1 MKKLLAVVAVA
12 GTLSFAVSPQDQAF
26 SGIVPQNVPPAPQQL
41 KPVNMPPAPPVAPA
55 PRPAPR
61 PKVAPLKLHPQ
72 PRHTAPKPV
81 THKPQTRPPMAV
93 KTTPR
98 NEPKP
103 QLVNLQ
109 IPTSQSY
116 FRGVQLK
123 PPMNAKLLKSIVFTY
138 KSSNGRDII
147 QKIAVNKIIDANQP
161 IVITHNP
168 ANKGKI
174 IAYNVSPLFKLY
186 VAPHKFFIQTK
197 DELVKTLALR
207 NPARI
212 ALDFRTRAVPKFKT
226 IVQPLK
232 SDVASQM
239 AIGYHGNGIYRVVF
253 YLKKPYQYKIDRF
266 NDGLKIEFK

>member
-1 MKKLLAVVAVA
+1 MKKLVAFVVVV
-12 GTLSFAVSPQDQAF
+12 GTLSFGLSPQDKAF
-26 SGIVPQNVPPAPQQL
+26 SGVVPQNTPPAPQQL
-41 KPVNMPPAPPVAPA
+41 KPVNVPPAPVAP
-55 PRPAPR
+55 PLQNNSR

-72 PRHTAPKPV
+72 PQRVAPKPV
-81 THKPQTRPPMAV
+81 AKKSAPHPVATPQRA
-93 KTTPR
+93 
-98 NEPKP
+98 NSSKP

-123 PPMNAKLLKSIVFTY
+123 PPMNAKLLKTIVFTY
-138 KSSNGRDII
+138 KSTNGRDII
-147 QKIAVNKIIDANQP
+147 QKVAVNKIIDSTKP

-168 ANKGKI
+168 SNQGKI

-207 NPARI
+207 NPDRI

-226 IVQPLK
+226 ILQPLK

-239 AIGYHGNGIYRVVF
+239 AIGYHGNGVYRVVF
-253 YLKKPYQYKIDRF
+253 YLKKPFQYKIDRF
-266 NDGLKIEFK
+266 NDGLKIDFR